1 MKLITRLEIFFVVLL
16 FLLAGIVIL
25 VTKTLPG
32 HGIKV
37 IFNSYGTSMLPT
49 LSEDNVLILTDQTSF
64 EELAVGDIIV
74 FNEWA
79 DLGVSTVSYTVKNE
93 KTGEDIKVYDPPIQV
108 SDSLIVY
115 DETAVFTDVGIVY
128 KGDPGD
134 TWGQEEEHCIH
145 RIVRINENGDRALI
159 TKGDNND
166 GIDPRPVLK
175 SGYLGKVFWYANGLG
190 WPLKV
195 LFLGNSFIWYTG
207 FVSAFTAFFF
217 LLRLYRRR
225 SATPGTTTTP
235 ASTTPSK
242 K

>member
-1 MKLITRLEIFFVVLL
+1 MMKIMPVDQFNPEEF
-16 FLLAGIVIL
+16 
-25 VTKTLPG
+25 KT
-32 HGIKV
+32 
-37 IFNSYGTSMLPT
+37 
-49 LSEDNVLILTDQTSF
+49 
-64 EELAVGDIIV
+64 
-74 FNEWA
+74 
-79 DLGVSTVSYTVKNE
+79 
-93 KTGEDIKVYDPPIQV
+93 PPIQAGNEIEA
-108 SDSLIVY
+108 IV
-115 DETAVFTDVGIVY
+115 DEIIAN
-128 KGDPGD
+128 
-134 TWGQEEEHCIH
+134 
-145 RIVRINENGDRALI
+145 VRQNGDRALI